1 MSTCYKILDQSLPH
15 FLKLQLCR
23 WKTEFNSIGFAA
35 TSCLDITTKAQ
46 PSPNGDKEK
55 DRKIKKL
62 EEENTVLKKRITD
75 SKLKA
80 GQE

>member
-35 TSCLDITTKAQ
+35 TSCLDIT
-46 PSPNGDKEK
+46 DKEK